1 MPVVRVRQG
10 GRGAV
15 GGVGLTVSF
24 ADGLVRDACELAI
37 AVAQSMEPRDVP
49 PALRRY
55 LRMQR
60 LPGAS
65 ALSAIRRVLDSEDDF
80 RAVIAA
86 AASEDVVDRPSWL
99 FLTRP
104 DGWAE
109 ELASLSE
116 STTSASAAAQHERD
130 ERAAQ
135 RKLASVESKLDDA
148 LSSLREAALRA
159 DAEHAA
165 RVAAEA
171 SVRSLSER
179 VDALRHER
187 DDARRRLALAES
199 RIAELETFWA
209 SAGTTNPHSP
219 RTPVEPEPQP
229 APQEPA
235 IDLDA
240 VTTAIA
246 RARAALDAV
255 ADAVRPAP
263 PETPPSP
270 IAPPPPSPPSP
281 PASRRQPLRLP
292 GGMLDDSVDAADW
305 LVRRPGAVVLV
316 DGYNCTLRD
325 SPIAELPI
333 PEQRRRLVD
342 ALTELASR
350 TQADVEVVF
359 DGADVDRPLAS
370 GRRGVRV
377 TFSAPGTEA
386 DDVVIARSAT
396 LPVDRPVIVASS
408 DNRVRAGAAD
418 NGANVIS
425 AEQLMAVVR
434 ARR

>member
-1 MPVVRVRQG
+1 MPVVRFGQG
-10 GRGAV
+10 GRGAL

-24 ADGLVRDACELAI
+24 ADGLVREACELAV
-37 AVAQSMEPRDVP
+37 AVAQTMEPRDVP
-49 PALRRY
+49 PGLRRY

-65 ALSAIRRVLDSEDDF
+65 ALSAIRRVLDSDDDF
-80 RAVIAA
+80 RAVVAA
-86 AASEDVVDRPSWL
+86 AASEDAIDRPSWL

-104 DGWAE
+104 DGWADE
-109 ELASLSE
+109 VASVAE

-135 RKLASVESKLDDA
+135 RRLASVESKLEDA
-148 LSSLREAALRA
+148 LKSLRESVSRA
-159 DAEHAA
+159 DAAHAA
-165 RVAAEA
+165 RAAAEA

-199 RIAELETFWA
+199 RIAELETA
-209 SAGTTNPHSP
+209 
-219 RTPVEPEPQP
+219 PEPAP
-229 APQEPA
+229 APAPAPREPA

-240 VTTAIA
+240 VAAALA

-255 ADAVRPAP
+255 ADAVRPSP

-270 IAPPPPSPPSP
+270 IAPAPTSPPPPSPV
-281 PASRRQPLRLP
+281 SRRQPQRLP
-292 GGMLDDSVDAADW
+292 GGMFDDSVDAADW

-325 SPIAELPI
+325 TPTAGLPI

-350 TQADVEVVF
+350 THADVEVVF
-359 DGADVDRPLAS
+359 DGADVDQPLAS

-386 DDVVIARSAT
+386 DDVVIARSAS
-396 LPVDRPVIVASS
+396 LPLDRPVVVASS

-425 AEQLMAVVR
+425 AEQLMALVR